1 MNLHEIPFKVMI
13 TMPQCADRRWR
24 LHENLCHYG
33 IADVIA
39 EHPVPLHD
47 INAQEYS
54 HLPQK
59 ALPYI
64 SQILTLKKVI
74 GDARRRNAHCV
85 WLFEDDAV
93 LHPEFLSRA
102 RRLRVPNNWRFLY
115 LGGAYYESVV
125 RINEFLVRPSKVLDL
140 HCVIISSEMYDII
153 EDRFDAALHDTS
165 RNEVFAD
172 MILADLHKIFPAYLC
187 RPNLSWQ
194 SNHQSDLNGRHYSS
208 YKPDGEQWHKP
219 SKLPFTAVYTLRTKG
234 GVEWSGFSHEEALVK
249 SFQYSAYLAQSKYSR
264 VVLYTDTE
272 GRELL
277 KEVYFDEIFVTL
289 DSFDVNPAINWAA
302 KLDTLIHQT
311 EPFVHIQPDVFL
323 LDALHT
329 TDDRI
334 LMSRSLVRNREQAKS
349 ANWLRN
355 LPWKPNFVKAMLGRR
370 RKLDIGNSR
379 ILGSRD
385 TDFLKWYGVVC
396 LEILRKPDNLQEINN
411 LSESTRFLAM
421 EAIEQWMM
429 ALCAAYRSKRFL
441 HVTEDLPP
449 ATIPE
454 STIRTSRLASRR
466 SGRMNQPASVNGVI
480 DLSAA
485 NVKLSPQ
492 SSSRYVRYVKSGHGW
507 YIDLQNVGHKVV
519 IGSKP
524 SIGWE
529 YLRDVY
535 GKLGIMCEPY
545 IPDPSDKELEKSQA
559 HTPEH
564 KRLRALIRICAKA
577 KKKNAGE
584 FLIFETGAL
593 FHPDIHNLIHRIR
606 VPYDWRFLY
615 LGGNSVGEEEWVG
628 RGLVK
633 SDNILGLEAI
643 VIRNEMIAEIE
654 RVLADPLGDGEL
666 CVTRISRLHKVF
678 PAYLCEPRLAW
689 MESNSSQESTHPAV
703 EAFSETE

>member
-1 MNLHEIPFKVMI
+1 
-13 TMPQCADRRWR
+13 MPQCADRRWR

-33 IADVIA
+33 INDVIA
-39 EHPVPLHD
+39 EHPIPLHE

-74 GDARRRNAHCV
+74 GDAKRQNAHCV

-93 LHPEFLSRA
+93 LHPEFLNRA

-115 LGGAYYESVV
+115 LGGAYYENVV

-153 EDRFDAALHDTS
+153 EDRFEAALHDPS
-165 RNEVFAD
+165 KKEVFAD
-172 MILADLHKIFPAYLC
+172 MILADLHKIYPAYLC

-219 SKLPFTAVYTLRTKG
+219 SKLPFTAIYTLRAKG
-234 GVEWSGFSHEEALVK
+234 GVEWSGFSSEEALVQ
-249 SFQYSAYLAQSKYSR
+249 SFKYSAYLAQSKYSR
-264 VVLYTDTE
+264 VVLYSDSK

-289 DSFDVNPAINWAA
+289 DNFDMNPAINWAA
-302 KLDTLIHQT
+302 KLDTFIRQT
-311 EPFVHIQPDVFL
+311 EPFVHFQPDVFL
-323 LDALHT
+323 QDVQYV

-334 LMSRSLVRNREQAKS
+334 LMSRSIVRNGNQAES

-355 LPWKPNFVKAMLGRR
+355 LPWKPNFVKTMLGRR
-370 RKLDIGNSR
+370 KKVDVGNSR
-379 ILGSRD
+379 IVGSRD
-385 TDFLKWYGVVC
+385 TDFLKWYGLIC
-396 LEILRKPDNLQEINN
+396 LEILRKSDNLQEINN
-411 LSESTRFLAM
+411 LNESARLLAM
-421 EAIEQWMM
+421 EAIGQWMM
-429 ALCAAYRSKRFL
+429 ALCAAYRNKRFF
-441 HVTEDLPP
+441 HVTEDLLP
-449 ATIPE
+449 ASMPE
-454 STIRTSRLASRR
+454 SAIRTSCLGPRR
-466 SGRMNQPASVNGVI
+466 RVRMNELTGVNGVI
-480 DLSAA
+480 DLSTA
-485 NVKLSPQ
+485 NAKLSSQ
-492 SSSRYVRYVKSGHGW
+492 SGSRYMQYVKSGHGW

-519 IGSKP
+519 IGAKP
-524 SIGWE
+524 SLGWE

-545 IPDPSDKELEKSQA
+545 IPEPSDKELVKSQA
-559 HTPEH
+559 RTSEHT
-564 KRLRALIRICAKA
+564 RLRALIRVCAKA
-577 KKKNAGE
+577 RKKNAGE
-584 FLIFETGAL
+584 CLIIEAGTV
-593 FHPDIHNLIHRIR
+593 FHLDIHNLIYRIC

-628 RGLVK
+628 RGLIK
-633 SDNILGLEAI
+633 SDNILGLEA
-643 VIRNEMIAEIE
+643 VIIRSEIISEIE
-654 RVLADPLGDGEL
+654 HVLAEPLRDGES
-666 CVTRISRLHKVF
+666 CVTRISGLHKAF

-689 MESNSSQESTHPAV
+689 M
-703 EAFSETE
+703 